1 MAVTETLDTYSRT
14 EASNTPQ
21 GSDTIGTDLDN
32 HLRNIKFNVT
42 KAADWSEQAA
52 KTVAYTT
59 LATDIHTVVRVDA
72 SATGSILI
80 TLLAA
85 ATAGDGFTVAIG
97 QAAATGTVNVTGNS
111 SETINGTATIGVR
124 GSFTT
129 VVLTCDGSNWNAIGV
144 GTVPGTFGATLME
157 AETAGAAVLA
167 MLPSLSGITA
177 GAAVVAVSGSDDLV
191 SAGFTLEA
199 GMETGTVGVFYQL
212 AAPALWTAATLVSAD
227 LLLGVDHPTSAAGT
241 ENTAGAAVTGSWTI
255 SGLTNSGT
263 ALTKAH
269 IPSHV
274 HTSTGI
280 TPNAS
285 AAGGGSNIGIA
296 ATTAPDTGDGTAGGL
311 TSGNGAT
318 HTHTV
323 SSDGA
328 WRPKIAYCIRA
339 SKDAPVALP

>member
-52 KTVAYTT
+52 KTAAYTT
-59 LATDIHTVVRVDA
+59 AATDIHTVVRVDA

-157 AETAGAAVLA
+157 AETAGVAALA
-167 MLPSLSGITA
+167 VFPSLSGITA

-191 SAGFTLEA
+191 SAGFTLE
-199 GMETGTVGVFYQL
+199 EVLVENTVAIFYQA
-212 AAPALWTAATLVSAD
+212 AAPNTWAVVAGSGD
-227 LLLGVDHPTSAAGT
+227 FLLGVDQGT
-241 ENTAGAAVTGSWTI
+241 INPGSENSAGAAVTGSWTI
-255 SGLTNSGT
+255 SGLTNAGVE
-263 ALTKAH
+263 LTKAQ

-274 HTSTGI
+274 HTQ
-280 TPNAS
+280 
-285 AAGGGSNIGIA
+285 AGAGSNTFDSSGGTQA
-296 ATTAPDTGDGTAGGL
+296 QQAGTANTGDGTADGL
-311 TSGNGAT
+311 AAGNGAT
-318 HTHTV
+318 HTHTS
-323 SSDGA
+323 SSDA
-328 WRPKIAYCIRA
+328 SWRPKIAYCMRA
-339 SKDAPVALP
+339 SKSTPVALP

>member
-59 LATDIHTVVRVDA
+59 AATDIHTVVRVDA

-85 ATAGDGFTVAIG
+85 ATAGDGFTIAIG

-144 GTVPGTFGATLME
+144 GTVPGTFGATLVE
-157 AETAGAAVLA
+157 IETRPAATLA
-167 MLPSLSGITA
+167 VLPSLSGITA
-177 GAAVVAVSGSDDLV
+177 GDAVVAVADGDDLI
-191 SAGFTLEA
+191 SAGFTLEQQIA
-199 GMETGTVGVFYQL
+199 TSTVCPFYQA
-212 AAPALWTAATLVSAD
+212 AAPALWTKVTVGGGDLV
-227 LLLGVDHPTSAAGT
+227 LGLDSNAGGSTSGTWEVGGLTNAGT
-241 ENTAGAAVTGSWTI
+241 ALSKAQIPTHVHTQVGAGSGAFNATGGTQAQIAGAA
-255 SGLTNSGT
+255 N
-263 ALTKAH
+263 
-269 IPSHV
+269 
-274 HTSTGI
+274 
-280 TPNAS
+280 
-285 AAGGGSNIGIA
+285 
-296 ATTAPDTGDGTAGGL
+296 TGDGSADSL
-311 TSGNGAT
+311 AGAT
-318 HTHTV
+318 HTHTI
-323 SSDGA
+323 SSNST
-328 WRPKIAYCIRA
+328 WRPQTAHVILA
-339 SKDAPVALP
+339 SKNAPVALP